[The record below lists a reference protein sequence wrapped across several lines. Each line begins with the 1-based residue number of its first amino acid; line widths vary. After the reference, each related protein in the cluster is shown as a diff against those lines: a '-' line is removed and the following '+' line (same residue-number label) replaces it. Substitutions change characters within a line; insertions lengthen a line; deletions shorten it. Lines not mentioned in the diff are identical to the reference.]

1 MRPLSVFTSVL
12 VLLSALFFPS
22 IVTRGE
28 VPADYK
34 ISPQD
39 VLMVDVLGEKDLGR
53 ECRVSSSGTISFAWL
68 NGIPVTGKTPAEV
81 ETILK
86 ELLDRDYLV
95 DPQVIVAVKE
105 YSARTIFVMGAVFKP
120 GTVVLPGEKKI
131 TIIDAI
137 GLAGG
142 TTKLANEKK
151 IEFTRN
157 GKSETYSFENLKRMI
172 DQKQIVYLEPG
183 DIIKVHETFL

>member
-1 MRPLSVFTSVL
+1 MHCLRTYTIIVVL
-12 VLLSALFFPS
+12 FCALFSTPS
-22 IVTRGE
+22 RSCGE

-34 ISPQD
+34 IKPQD
-39 VLMVDVLGEKDLGR
+39 LLTIDVLGEKDLGR
-53 ECRVSSSGTISFAWL
+53 DCRVSSSGTISFAWL
-68 NGIPVTGKTPAEV
+68 NGVEVKGKTPAEV

-86 ELLDRDYLV
+86 ELLDKDYLV

-105 YSARTIFVMGAVFKP
+105 YNAQTILVVGAVFKP
-120 GTVVLPGEKKI
+120 GSVVLPGEKKI

-157 GKSETYSFENLKRMI
+157 GKSEIFSWDNLKKMI
-172 DQKQIVYLEPG
+172 DQKQIIYLEPG

>member
-1 MRPLSVFTSVL
+1 MIMVVL
-12 VLLSALFFPS
+12 FCTMFFS
-22 IVTRGE
+22 SSRSRGE

-34 ISPQD
+34 IKPLD
-39 VLMVDVLGEKDLGR
+39 LLTVDVLGEKDLGR
-53 ECRVSSSGTISFAWL
+53 DCRVSSSGTISFAWL
-68 NGIPVTGKTPAEV
+68 NSVEVKGKTPAEV

-86 ELLDRDYLV
+86 ELLDKDYLV

-105 YSARTIFVMGAVFKP
+105 YNIQTILVVGAVFKP
-120 GTVVLPGEKKI
+120 GSVTLPGEKKI
-131 TIIDAI
+131 TILDAI

-157 GKSETYSFENLKRMI
+157 GKSEMFSWDNLKKMI
-172 DQKQIVYLEPG
+172 DQKQIIYLEPG

>member
-1 MRPLSVFTSVL
+1 MCSLRVYTSV
-12 VLLSALFFPS
+12 VALFCAMFLAPS
-22 IVTRGE
+22 RVRGE

-34 ISPQD
+34 IKPQD
-39 VLMVDVLGEKDLGR
+39 LLTVDVLGEKDLGR
-53 ECRVSSSGTISFAWL
+53 DCRVSSSGTISFAWL
-68 NGIPVTGKTPAEV
+68 NGVEVKGKTPAEV
-81 ETILK
+81 ETKLK
-86 ELLDRDYLV
+86 ELLDKDYLV

-105 YSARTIFVMGAVFKP
+105 YNAQTILVMGAVSKP
-120 GTVVLPGEKKI
+120 GSVLLPGEKKI

-157 GKSETYSFENLKRMI
+157 GKSEMFSFENLKKMI
-172 DQKQIVYLEPG
+172 DQKQIIYLEPG

>member
-1 MRPLSVFTSVL
+1 MVVVFFCATLCTPFRSV
-12 VLLSALFFPS
+12 
-22 IVTRGE
+22 GE

-34 ISPQD
+34 IKAQD
-39 VLMVDVLGEKDLGR
+39 LLSVDVLGEKDLCR
-53 ECRVSSSGTISFAWL
+53 DCRVSSSGTISFAWL
-68 NGIPVTGKTPAEV
+68 NGVEVKGKTPAEV

-86 ELLDRDYLV
+86 ELLDKDYLV

-105 YSARTIFVMGAVFKP
+105 YNAQTILVMGAVFKP
-120 GTVVLPGEKKI
+120 GSVTLPGEKKI

-142 TTKLANEKK
+142 FTKLANDKK

-157 GKSETYSFENLKRMI
+157 GKSEMFTFENLKKMI
-172 DQKQIVYLEPG
+172 DQNKIIYLEPG